1 MPIDVLD
8 TTHNVFLKLNAFNGD
23 SNQIDTIPLKVT
35 SIGVD
40 VSRTVPALPVPLSSI
55 ARGQSETIA
64 VDLGMAS
71 KTISLQGI
79 ITSGRIRRSHTGT
92 SPNYT
97 AIDMTAQ
104 ELAQLIASGVDSSG
118 LAHYQNFN
126 ELVFLIESNID
137 ENYTER
143 NSVAKI
149 PFTFASRGLALE
161 KDNERVPLPADFPT
175 DQNSTGLTGFI
186 ENFNFN
192 LESEQPIEVGFSM
205 SFRVANIFPWGDLN
219 VWYLCR
225 KAKKHSVSHY
235 V

>member
-1 MPIDVLD
+1 MPIDVAD
-8 TTHNVFLKLNAFNGD
+8 TTHNVFLKLNKHQGE

-71 KTISLQGI
+71 KSISLQGV

-92 SPNYT
+92 SPNYD

-126 ELVFLIESNID
+126 ELVFLFESNID
-137 ENYTER
+137 ENYVER
-143 NSVAKI
+143 GSVTKI
-149 PFTFASRGLALE
+149 PFTFASRGSPLE
-161 KDNERVPLPADFPT
+161 KDNERVILPADFPVDET
-175 DQNSTGLTGFI
+175 STGLTGFI
-186 ENFNFN
+186 EQFGFT
-192 LESEQPIEVGFSM
+192 LDAEQPLEVGFNM
-205 SFRVANIFPWGDLN
+205 SFRVATIFP
-219 VWYLCR
+219 
-225 KAKKHSVSHY
+225 
-235 V
+235 

>member
-1 MPIDVLD
+1 MPIDVAD
-8 TTHNVFLKLNAFNGD
+8 TTHNVFLKLNKHQGE

-71 KTISLQGI
+71 KSISLQGV

-126 ELVFLIESNID
+126 ELVFLFESNID
-137 ENYTER
+137 ENYVER
-143 NSVAKI
+143 NAVVKI
-149 PFTFASRGLALE
+149 PFTFASRGSALE
-161 KDNERVPLPADFPT
+161 KDNERVALPANFPV
-175 DQNSTGLTGFI
+175 DENSTGLTGFI
-186 ENFNFN
+186 EQFGFT
-192 LESEQPIEVGFSM
+192 LDAEQPLEVGFNM
-205 SFRVANIFPWGDLN
+205 SFRVATIFP
-219 VWYLCR
+219 
-225 KAKKHSVSHY
+225 
-235 V
+235 

>member
-23 SNQIDTIPLKVT
+23 NNQIDTIPLKVT

-126 ELVFLIESNID
+126 ELVFLIESNIN

-149 PFTFASRGLALE
+149 PFTFASRGSALE

-205 SFRVANIFPWGDLN
+205 SFRVANIFP
-219 VWYLCR
+219 
-225 KAKKHSVSHY
+225 
-235 V
+235 

>member
-1 MPIDVLD
+1 MPIDVAD
-8 TTHNVFLKLNAFNGD
+8 TTHNVFLKLNAHQGD

-64 VDLGMAS
+64 VDLGMANKS
-71 KTISLQGI
+71 ISLQGI

-92 SPNYT
+92 SPNFT

-126 ELVFLIESNID
+126 ELVFLFESNID
-137 ENYTER
+137 ENYVER
-143 NSVAKI
+143 NAVVKI
-149 PFTFASRGLALE
+149 PFTFASRGGALE
-161 KDNERVPLPADFPT
+161 KDNERVPIPANFPVNET
-175 DQNSTGLTGFI
+175 STGLTGFI
-186 ENFNFN
+186 EQFGFT
-192 LESEQPIEVGFSM
+192 LDAEQPLEVGFNM
-205 SFRVANIFPWGDLN
+205 SFRVANIFP
-219 VWYLCR
+219 
-225 KAKKHSVSHY
+225 
-235 V
+235 

>member
-8 TTHNVFLKLNAFNGD
+8 TTHNVFLKLNAHQGE

-40 VSRTVPALPVPLSSI
+40 VSRTVPAIPVPLSSI

-64 VDLGMAS
+64 VDLGMANKS
-71 KTISLQGI
+71 ITLQGI

-97 AIDMTAQ
+97 AIDMTAP

-126 ELVFLIESNID
+126 ELIFLIESNID
-137 ENYTER
+137 ESYTER
-143 NSVAKI
+143 GSVIKI
-149 PFTFASRGLALE
+149 PFTFASRGSPLE
-161 KDNERVPLPADFPT
+161 KDNERVPIPSDFPT
-175 DQNSTGLTGFI
+175 DENSTGLTGFI
-186 ENFNFN
+186 ESFNFT
-192 LESEQPIEVGFSM
+192 LDAEQPLEVGFNM
-205 SFRVANIFPWGDLN
+205 NFRVANIFP
-219 VWYLCR
+219 
-225 KAKKHSVSHY
+225 
-235 V
+235 

>member
-1 MPIDVLD
+1 MPINVVDSE
-8 TTHNVFLKLNAFNGD
+8 HNVFLKLNAFNGD
-23 SNQIDTIPLKVT
+23 NNQVDTIPLKCMT
-35 SIGVD
+35 IGVD

-64 VDLGMAS
+64 VDLGMATKS
-71 KTISLQGI
+71 ITLSGI
-79 ITSGRIRRSHTGT
+79 ITNGRIRRSHTGT

-97 AIDMTAQ
+97 AIDMTAE

-137 ENYTER
+137 ENYVER
-143 NSVAKI
+143 NAVERI
-149 PFTFASRGLALE
+149 PFTFASRGSALE

-186 ENFNFN
+186 ENFNFT
-192 LESEQPIEVGFSM
+192 LDSAQPTEVAFTM
-205 SFRVANIFPWGDLN
+205 SFRVANIFP
-219 VWYLCR
+219 
-225 KAKKHSVSHY
+225 
-235 V
+235 

>member
-1 MPIDVLD
+1 MPIDVAD
-8 TTHNVFLKLNAFNGD
+8 TTHNVFLKLNKHQGE

-64 VDLGMAS
+64 VDLGMANKS
-71 KTISLQGI
+71 ISLQGV

-137 ENYTER
+137 ANYVPR
-143 NSVAKI
+143 GSVTKI
-149 PFTFASRGLALE
+149 PFTFASRGSALE
-161 KDNERVPLPADFPT
+161 KDNERVILPADFPVDET
-175 DQNSTGLTGFI
+175 STGLTGFI
-186 ENFNFN
+186 EQFGFT
-192 LESEQPIEVGFSM
+192 LDAEQPLEVGFNM
-205 SFRVANIFPWGDLN
+205 SFRVANIFP
-219 VWYLCR
+219 
-225 KAKKHSVSHY
+225 
-235 V
+235 

>member
-1 MPIDVLD
+1 MPIDVAD
-8 TTHNVFLKLNAFNGD
+8 TTHNVFLKLNKHQGE

-71 KTISLQGI
+71 KSISLQGV

-92 SPNYT
+92 SPNYD

-126 ELVFLIESNID
+126 ELVFLFESNID
-137 ENYTER
+137 ENYVER
-143 NSVAKI
+143 GSVTKI
-149 PFTFASRGLALE
+149 PFTFASRGSPLE
-161 KDNERVPLPADFPT
+161 KDNERVALPANFPV
-175 DQNSTGLTGFI
+175 DENSTGLTGFI
-186 ENFNFN
+186 EQFGFT
-192 LESEQPIEVGFSM
+192 LDAEQPLEVGFNM
-205 SFRVANIFPWGDLN
+205 SFRVATIFP
-219 VWYLCR
+219 
-225 KAKKHSVSHY
+225 
-235 V
+235 